1 VCVHLQLLMP
11 DIDIRFRVSLRGIV
25 LALCQENEL
34 LLYLS
39 KLISNFLI
47 LILSTIRIIHRDW
60 WRSNH
65 LMGLVIRV
73 NKLLWLLRG
82 LLSLLQLSGKLIQ
95 SLVVSVL
102 LEAMNS
108 LLVCS
113 YELPAVLALQF

>member
-1 VCVHLQLLMP
+1 MP
-11 DIDIRFRVSLRGIV
+11 DIDIRFRVSLRDNIV

-39 KLISNFLI
+39 KLISNILI
-47 LILSTIRIIHRDW
+47 LILSTIRIIHRDR

-113 YELPAVLALQF
+113 YELSAVLALQF